1 MNTIK
6 MKTLAAAV
14 GLCTASQA
22 FAGYEFNLENGDQ
35 ITFGG
40 YIKADARYVDGDVKY
55 QDYWRGN
62 NPGFEDTS
70 KFGMTVSETRFNTKY
85 VHGDVTAFIEMD
97 FYGGDGN
104 EVATNS
110 TNPRLRHAFV
120 KYKGWMAGQ
129 YWSTFTPMAAWMDAL
144 DFGGP
149 IVGEVFVRQPQIRYT
164 VGGFKFAIE
173 NPETWGNDYLDA
185 GGNGGGNNPATVDSD
200 AKYPDLVA
208 AYAFKGDWGEVQFS
222 ALYRTL
228 EGDANEAGRRA
239 IDESALAGNI
249 GGKINIGR
257 DDIRFQVNFGESG
270 RYVGAGMVRDI
281 VLDSNGQY
289 EVEETTAFTVAYRHL
304 WSDNWRSTAYYGYAE
319 TDTTDFE
326 RAHWG
331 VNLIRQLTPALSVG
345 VELGNFDISDGGDA
359 ENGDSN
365 YFQLSAKFG
374 I

>member
-1 MNTIK
+1 MLNIK
-6 MKTLAAAV
+6 TKAVAAAV
-14 GLCTASQA
+14 AMCSASQA
-22 FAGYEFNLENGDQ
+22 FAGYTFDLGDGNKV
-35 ITFGG
+35 TFGG
-40 YIKADARYVDGDVKY
+40 YIKADMRYVDGDVKY

-85 VHGDVTAFIEMD
+85 EHGDVTGFIEMD

-129 YWSTFTPMAAWMDAL
+129 YWSTFTPMKAWMDAL

-149 IVGEVFVRQPQIRYT
+149 IVGEVFVRQPQLRYSS
-164 VGGFKFAIE
+164 GNFQFAIE
-173 NPETWGNDYLDA
+173 NPETWGNDYLDK
-185 GGNGGGNNPATVDSD
+185 GGNGGGNDPSTVDSD

-208 AYAFKGDWGEVQFS
+208 TYAFKGDWGEVQLGL
-222 ALYRTL
+222 LYRTL
-228 EGDANEAGRRA
+228 EGDSNDSGRDD
-239 IDESALAGNI
+239 IDESALAYNI
-249 GGKINIGR
+249 GGKINLGK
-257 DDIRFQVNFGESG
+257 DDIRFQINAGESG
-270 RYVGAGMVRDI
+270 RYVGAGMVNDI
-281 VLDSNGQY
+281 VIDEDGQY
-289 EVEETTAFTVAYRHL
+289 EVEETTAVTLAYRHL
-304 WSDNWRSTAYYGYAE
+304 WNERWRSTAYLGYAE
-319 TDTTDFE
+319 TDVTDYE

-345 VELGNFDISDGGDA
+345 AEIGEYDVSDGGDA
-359 ENGDSN
+359 ENGDSM

>member
-1 MNTIK
+1 MLNIK
-6 MKTLAAAV
+6 TKALAAAV
-14 GLCTASQA
+14 AMCSAPA
-22 FAGYEFNLENGDQ
+22 FAGYTFDLGDGNKL
-35 ITFGG
+35 TFGG
-40 YIKADARYVDGDVKY
+40 YVKADARYVDGDVKY

-85 VHGDVTAFIEMD
+85 EHGDVTAFIEMD

-173 NPETWGNDYLDA
+173 NPETWGNDYIDA

-200 AKYPDLVA
+200 AKYPDVVA
-208 AYAFKGDWGEVQFS
+208 AYAFTGDWGEVQIS

-228 EGDANEAGRRA
+228 EGDSDGAGRDD

-249 GGKINIGR
+249 GGKINLGK

-281 VLDSNGQY
+281 VIDKNGQY
-289 EVEETTAFTVAYRHL
+289 EVEETTAYTVAYRHL
-304 WSDNWRSTAYYGYAE
+304 WSDKWRSTAYYGYAE

-326 RAHWG
+326 RSHWG

-345 VELGNFDISDGGDA
+345 VELGNFDVSDGSGA
-359 ENGDSN
+359 QTGDSD